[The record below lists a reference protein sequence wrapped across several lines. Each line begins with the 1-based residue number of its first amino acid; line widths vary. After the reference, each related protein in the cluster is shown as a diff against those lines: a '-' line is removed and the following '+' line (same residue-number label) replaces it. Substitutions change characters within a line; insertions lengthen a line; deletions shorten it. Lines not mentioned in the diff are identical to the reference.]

1 MRRYWDSCAFLA
13 WLQNESGRADACAD
27 TLEEAKKGEFV
38 ILTSALTLTETL
50 WLRGGPKL
58 GEDKA
63 RLLNGFFRRSFLR
76 VVNVDRGV
84 AEEAQRLVWN
94 DDIKPKDAIHV
105 ATALRYRC
113 PILETFDAPLVGK
126 SGVGGLTI
134 REPMRAAQP
143 SLALTPPGGNDGQE
157 AD

>member
-1 MRRYWDSCAFLA
+1 MSRYWDSSAFLA
-13 WLQNESGRADACAD
+13 WLQNEADRADACND
-27 TLEEAKKGEFV
+27 TLMEARKGNFI

-50 WLRGGPKL
+50 WMRGGPRL

-76 VVNVDRGV
+76 VVNVDRSI
-84 AEEAQRLVWN
+84 AEAAQRLVW
-94 DDIKPKDAIHV
+94 DDGIKPKDSIHV

-113 PILETFDAPLVGK
+113 SLLETFDAPLIGK

-134 REPMRAAQP
+134 REPQRAAQP
-143 SLALTPPGGNDGQE
+143 GFDLAPPGRD
-157 AD
+157 D